1 MLSGVNAID
10 SIQRLRDDVFRVDSD
25 AEVDDDEP
33 STATQA
39 RIIAENSKS
48 DMTPSISRTIMS
60 SRGEGV
66 PLSKQGEHK
75 TPPTWIRSNA
85 QLIKNRPS
93 LKLDTLSMHVMDHG
107 AGPNALVT
115 IRAIDDEKHSSK
127 LSLEERSRCG
137 VLGRMLDS
145 IWTKLL
151 LVRCRAFS
159 LPLSPHCAWCTYCVV
174 VLSSLCV
181 DQQCRRSGRYCR

>member
-1 MLSGVNAID
+1 
-10 SIQRLRDDVFRVDSD
+10 
-25 AEVDDDEP
+25 
-33 STATQA
+33 
-39 RIIAENSKS
+39 
-48 DMTPSISRTIMS
+48 MS

-66 PLSKQGEHK
+66 PLSKQGKHK

-85 QLIKNRPS
+85 QLLKNRPS

-107 AGPNALVT
+107 GGPNALIT

-151 LVRCRAFS
+151 LVRAAPPHSPSLSLSLLDWCAYCCCFFFRFS
-159 LPLSPHCAWCTYCVV
+159 
-174 VLSSLCV
+174 
-181 DQQCRRSGRYCR
+181 

>member
-1 MLSGVNAID
+1 MNCGV
-10 SIQRLRDDVFRVDSD
+10 QRLRDDVFRVDSD
-25 AEVDDDEP
+25 GEMEDDEP
-33 STATQA
+33 QTATQA
-39 RIIAENSKS
+39 QIIAENSKS
-48 DMTPSISRTIMS
+48 DMKPSVSRTIMS
-60 SRGEGV
+60 SRGNGV

-85 QLIKNRPS
+85 QLIKNRPT

-107 AGPNALVT
+107 GGANALIT

-151 LVRCRAFS
+151 LVRVTFS
-159 LPLSPHCAWCTYCVV
+159 LSPVSERCLTCFSNGTVHN
-174 VLSSLCV
+174 
-181 DQQCRRSGRYCR
+181 RSIAPTEQRTSPVNWTSHR